1 MFRGSHS
8 GSVKSKQ
15 IKLEPLR
22 FERTRS
28 SLRLELTAGF
38 AASPSHA
45 GMHRPTDQQRNK
57 KSFQIGSTV
66 GGRRKKKKKS
76 FLGACGGK
84 INVKYTLRM
93 ATNLEFRKR
102 KK

>member
-28 SLRLELTAGF
+28 SLRLELTAGY

-66 GGRRKKKKKS
+66 GERRKKKKYLFSEPAEGKS
-76 FLGACGGK
+76 MLSTRSGWQL
-84 INVKYTLRM
+84 I
-93 ATNLEFRKR
+93 
-102 KK
+102 